1 MRINPELEKFKDN
14 FIKIET
20 DIEKYIDDL
29 ENLYTSVYDKLPK
42 VEEDIES
49 TLNEMD
55 ILIKYFFESDPE
67 DKMSR
72 TTSIS
77 EILDEINTNF
87 ENLDDDLMQEKSI
100 KDSLDKF
107 YNQESGEGVE
117 DLYKNVK
124 KIEEKVEDVEIT
136 SINAII
142 YGAKLGD
149 KGRGFV
155 TITDEIIEISKK
167 VGDQYNKMISVIDEL
182 QKWEQN
188 FKQNINKILELTDK
202 IQRSSKETINE
213 LFSNIN
219 SSLEHITQ
227 LLKNQK
233 ENIEEAIGPISNL
246 MSSIQ
251 HQDIIRQSLENLS
264 KCLKTGHETL
274 EELLYNNQEN
284 DYNIELDKITFVYQI
299 LQLSEEL
306 IENIE
311 TSFVNAFNELNYPIE
326 NIREKMLELKEEES
340 VLTDFLGGSGY
351 ISEDNVISSIFSDVN
366 DFIDEF
372 DEELDFFERET
383 AKFFGLDKEFYDK
396 MKQLNGSAEEIRNE
410 VNFLK
415 KFAIFTRIELARID
429 LEKSHFN
436 EELTGVTENA
446 AKVVHD
452 SCNQISGLNNNLMD
466 SLYEFENLLELNKNS
481 IAGIK
486 KRFKENKD
494 KVKTIEDLISQT
506 VQALGDSSSVL
517 LNEAEQALGNLKQGE
532 DFSNNISE
540 TKDAIAELKDSITE
554 TRNSLLSVHGL
565 EDWEISKDHL
575 NEIINNLTT
584 HSERLRAKGVYE
596 DDGVDVE
603 AGTEG
608 GDLTLF

>member
-1 MRINPELEKFKDN
+1 MIIIICACFVKEGINLLPQKGVSKMQINPEPEKFKDN

-77 EILDEINTNF
+77 EILEEININF

-100 KDSLDKF
+100 KESLDKF
-107 YNQESGEGVE
+107 YSQESGEGVE

-167 VGDQYNKMISVIDEL
+167 VGHQYNKMINVIDEL
-182 QKWEQN
+182 QKWEEN
-188 FKQNINKILELTDK
+188 FKQNINEILEMTDK

-213 LFSNIN
+213 LFSNIH

-251 HQDIIRQSLENLS
+251 HQDIIRQSIENLS

-274 EELLYNNQEN
+274 EGLLYNNQEN

-311 TSFVNAFNELNYPIE
+311 ASFADAFNEINYPI
-326 NIREKMLELKEEES
+326 
-340 VLTDFLGGSGY
+340 
-351 ISEDNVISSIFSDVN
+351 
-366 DFIDEF
+366 
-372 DEELDFFERET
+372 
-383 AKFFGLDKEFYDK
+383 
-396 MKQLNGSAEEIRNE
+396 
-410 VNFLK
+410 
-415 KFAIFTRIELARID
+415 
-429 LEKSHFN
+429 
-436 EELTGVTENA
+436 
-446 AKVVHD
+446 
-452 SCNQISGLNNNLMD
+452 
-466 SLYEFENLLELNKNS
+466 
-481 IAGIK
+481 
-486 KRFKENKD
+486 
-494 KVKTIEDLISQT
+494 
-506 VQALGDSSSVL
+506 
-517 LNEAEQALGNLKQGE
+517 
-532 DFSNNISE
+532 
-540 TKDAIAELKDSITE
+540 
-554 TRNSLLSVHGL
+554 
-565 EDWEISKDHL
+565 
-575 NEIINNLTT
+575 
-584 HSERLRAKGVYE
+584 
-596 DDGVDVE
+596 
-603 AGTEG
+603 
-608 GDLTLF
+608 